1 MASPSVT
8 DRGAPVVWDGFTL
21 AIAALAVVYTSLAWT
36 PSSYG
41 VQLADFGLP
50 GAGLVAGEPQ
60 KIRSDEWGRWT
71 PFVQVAV
78 NNGFR
83 RFNDTS
89 PYREDLRNVEGLPL
103 RDWGLAF
110 KPYHLPFFVVDP
122 AHAFSF
128 YHAFW
133 IAAFLIGY
141 HHLFRRLDLPTG
153 LAALASVT
161 LFFSAFVQ
169 LWWTT
174 YGPVVS
180 GFPWVLLAAL
190 MRVRSRRG
198 AVLKVA
204 VLAWTITAWALANLY
219 PPIMITLAFVAA
231 VVVAAFDREL
241 LRPRALIPSV
251 LGTALGAG
259 LVFAYYRDVFFIMAG
274 TVYPGRRLSAGGGPV
289 PPTQWMAHLFPSFVT
304 DGFHNLVN
312 YNICEAATV
321 GSLVPILAL
330 CFGDLRALVS
340 APKAEESRRGIGWR
354 LAVVVVGVLATTAW
368 LLLPFPPAAGLPLL
382 WHRVPGFRMWF
393 ACGLLI
399 FITALTVLRAVPVRL
414 TWPRF
419 TIFAGA
425 ALGAWIVAARIFPAG
440 ARRTWEDLWVLAPL
454 AIVVALR
461 ARIGRAAKAA
471 LLTVAAAANLAA
483 FGTFNPI
490 QSAKPIFH
498 RAATPVTAALDRL
511 ASRHPRGWLVME
523 GGYGAVVKGL

>member
-274 TVYPGRRLSAGGGPV
+274 TVYPGRRL
-289 PPTQWMAHLFPSFVT
+289 
-304 DGFHNLVN
+304 
-312 YNICEAATV
+312 
-321 GSLVPILAL
+321 
-330 CFGDLRALVS
+330 
-340 APKAEESRRGIGWR
+340 
-354 LAVVVVGVLATTAW
+354 
-368 LLLPFPPAAGLPLL
+368 
-382 WHRVPGFRMWF
+382 
-393 ACGLLI
+393 
-399 FITALTVLRAVPVRL
+399 
-414 TWPRF
+414 
-419 TIFAGA
+419 
-425 ALGAWIVAARIFPAG
+425 
-440 ARRTWEDLWVLAPL
+440 
-454 AIVVALR
+454 
-461 ARIGRAAKAA
+461 
-471 LLTVAAAANLAA
+471 
-483 FGTFNPI
+483 
-490 QSAKPIFH
+490 
-498 RAATPVTAALDRL
+498 
-511 ASRHPRGWLVME
+511 
-523 GGYGAVVKGL
+523 